1 MNLSGIM
8 GKWFT
13 NKLLVGLFVWVS
25 LPLVS
30 FSQNENNL
38 IKEGNGLYEDKKYD
52 ESISKYDEALKQQGK
67 FGDIASYNKGNALY
81 RKGAYKEAVEAYER
95 AAKSVPDQDP
105 KKMGQIYHNIGDS
118 YLQQKDYGNSYKAF
132 KQSLRYNPNDEQT
145 RYNLAYVKRLL
156 EQQQQ
161 QQQQ

>member
-1 MNLSGIM
+1 MRLVDFI
-8 GKWFT
+8 GKRAW
-13 NKLLVGLFVWVS
+13 NKWLLCFFVWLA
-25 LPLVS
+25 LPSVS

-38 IKEGNGLYEDKKYD
+38 IKDGNSLYEDKMYD
-52 ESISKYDEALKQQGK
+52 KSISKYDEAMKQQGK

-81 RKGAYKEAVEAYER
+81 RKGDYKAAIEAYEH

-118 YLQQKDYGNSYKAF
+118 YLQEKDYKNSYKAF
-132 KQSLRYNPNDEQT
+132 KQSLRYNPNDEDT

-161 QQQQ
+161 Q